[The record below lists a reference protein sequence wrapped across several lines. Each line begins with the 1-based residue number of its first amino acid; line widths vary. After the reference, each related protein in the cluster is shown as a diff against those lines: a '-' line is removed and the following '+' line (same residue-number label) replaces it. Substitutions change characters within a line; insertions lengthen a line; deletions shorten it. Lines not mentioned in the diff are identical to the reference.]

1 MNVSEI
7 GREENFMVKMRDKT
21 ERREVRICSH
31 FSSEASADSKST
43 DVEQRVQWTPGT
55 RNEILEIRSTK

>member
-1 MNVSEI
+1 
-7 GREENFMVKMRDKT
+7 MVKMRDKT